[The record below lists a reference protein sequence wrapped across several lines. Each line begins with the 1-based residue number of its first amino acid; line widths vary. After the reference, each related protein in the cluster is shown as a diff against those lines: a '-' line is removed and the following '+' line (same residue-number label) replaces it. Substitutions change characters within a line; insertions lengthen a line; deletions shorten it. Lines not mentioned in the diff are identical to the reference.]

1 MLHKGGCHCGNVEL
15 EFTSDIPPADIEI
28 RECQCDFC
36 RKHGAIAM
44 SDPNGKLSIL
54 VNDRN
59 NLNLYAFGLQT
70 ADFIVCAKCGVYV
83 AAITKDKGAPRGIAI
98 VNSFQN
104 RTQFSSP
111 AIPASYDSEDKA
123 GRIDRRRK
131 KWIPA
136 TITFLTD
143 Q

>member
-1 MLHKGGCHCGNVEL
+1 VKL
-15 EFTSDIPPADIEI
+15 EFTSDIPPADIET

-44 SDPNGKLSIL
+44 SDLNGKLSIL

-59 NLNLYAFGLQT
+59 NLNIYAFELQT
-70 ADFIVCAKCGVYV
+70 ADFMVCAKCGVYV
-83 AAITKDKGAPRGIAI
+83 AAITKDKSAPRGIAI
-98 VNSFQN
+98 VNSFHN
-104 RTQFSSP
+104 RSQFSNS
-111 AIPASYDSEDKA
+111 AIPASYDNEDKA

-131 KWIPA
+131 TWMPA
-136 TITFLTD
+136 KITFLTD